1 MGIAKLKK
9 SFSPNEPTTDPQWTP
24 NPLYH
29 CTTNAMLWHICYGSY
44 AMAATL
50 WQLCYD
56 MAEAATL
63 HRSDTT
69 AAAIV

>member
-1 MGIAKLKK
+1 MDPK
-9 SFSPNEPTTDPQWTP
+9 PTVPPMQC
-24 NPLYH
+24 YVMAH
-29 CTTNAMLWHICYGSY
+29 MLWQLCYGSY

-56 MAEAATL
+56 MAEAATI